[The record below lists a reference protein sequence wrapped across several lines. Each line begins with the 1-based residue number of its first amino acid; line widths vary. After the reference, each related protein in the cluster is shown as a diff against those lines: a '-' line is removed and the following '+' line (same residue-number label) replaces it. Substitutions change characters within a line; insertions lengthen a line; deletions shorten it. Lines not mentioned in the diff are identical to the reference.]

1 MFWLASG
8 NFQPHLGFLGRRKRA
23 TVAQRTDEEV
33 DVKSR
38 ILVATVRVCLF
49 AGLISFP

>member
-1 MFWLASG
+1 MCFGSG
-8 NFQPHLGFLGRRKRA
+8 NFQLLLGFLGRRKRV

-49 AGLISFP
+49 AGFISFP